1 MEVIYSLYLKNIS
14 DEREK
19 LCKEFSIT
27 WAAEESD
34 WLLSNFLT
42 RRNAGF
48 NVDFS
53 NKDIL
58 IRKLCEIP
66 TILIEKEESRQ
77 FISIDNLKD
86 GGHFWTI
93 ECEAFNSANRLL
105 KEIKSSR
112 SVVSILRDLYGDT
125 FANLD
130 GIDTLLNKKRFYNL
144 IDEVL
149 LAEFQISD
157 IKIVPN
163 QRRLDL
169 CWNRVSNNRN
179 WARFP
184 KRRDM
189 HNDSEACFVQLTS
202 MDFNSRIEY
211 DGIKSTYGI
220 ILLNG
225 SPITQ
230 YIVELINSLNISNED
245 DFAILSDICYLVGC
259 SVSCSVFSS
268 LF

>member
-93 ECEAFNSANRLL
+93 ECEAFNSA
-105 KEIKSSR
+105 
-112 SVVSILRDLYGDT
+112 
-125 FANLD
+125 
-130 GIDTLLNKKRFYNL
+130 
-144 IDEVL
+144 
-149 LAEFQISD
+149 
-157 IKIVPN
+157 
-163 QRRLDL
+163 
-169 CWNRVSNNRN
+169 
-179 WARFP
+179 
-184 KRRDM
+184 
-189 HNDSEACFVQLTS
+189 
-202 MDFNSRIEY
+202 
-211 DGIKSTYGI
+211 
-220 ILLNG
+220 
-225 SPITQ
+225 
-230 YIVELINSLNISNED
+230 
-245 DFAILSDICYLVGC
+245 
-259 SVSCSVFSS
+259 
-268 LF
+268 